1 MLKHH
6 KVSQK
11 EVSAL
16 RFFSSRHVNK
26 MNVFESIVAFLDA
39 LCSMVF
45 SKLYSSWFLIFI
57 FCFSATFAQ
66 GQKWVC
72 SSPLD
77 IPLELAGSFAEIR
90 SNHFHSGMDLRTEQR
105 EGLPVYCAADGYV
118 SRIKISPFG
127 YGKAIYVTHPE
138 GYVTV
143 YAHLQKFNQ
152 EIDSLLRLQH
162 NSKESYEV
170 DWYLKEGQINLKRGQ
185 HIAWSGN
192 SGGSGGPHLH
202 FEVRDSRTEQCLDP
216 MRFGLPVR
224 DTLAPI
230 FESFIAWSGFEASEM
245 SPNELPA
252 IGHFVSGRGASDTL
266 PLEIQPGKLE
276 LAVSIVDR
284 YLSGSGECGVKAL
297 RVFVDGNLFYR
308 MDIRAVNFNTTKAV
322 NGFVPLGMY
331 KAKSGQWYRCS
342 VPKQTPLKEEVSM
355 YATSIYLND
364 SLIHSIRFE
373 TEDWKG
379 NVATA
384 VGFVQAVQPVSP
396 SHANAIKLIAGQEK
410 SIQTRSGKIVF
421 QKESL
426 FDDASVLLF
435 EPVFDSL
442 IPPVVEIGHEGIAL
456 FSPVKIQFDLNSM
469 TPEQRKKVVVLH
481 GNASKRKSIGGNVE
495 GNAIV
500 ANASSLGTF
509 TYASDWD
516 SPVVEF
522 VEQIFPESD
531 LVGSVKFRVSDALSG
546 IESIRPELDGKWI
559 YYEYDAKNNS
569 VMVELPLSL
578 VDEQPHEFSL
588 KVKDK
593 CGNEVVYKKT
603 FN

>member
-1 MLKHH
+1 LKQH
-6 KVSQK
+6 KVNQK
-11 EVSAL
+11 EPKAL
-16 RFFSSRHVNK
+16 RFFSSRPVNK
-26 MNVFESIVAFLDA
+26 IKAFESIEGFFDA
-39 LCSMVF
+39 LCGMVF
-45 SKLYSSWFLIFI
+45 SNLNSSRLLTFL
-57 FCFSATFAQ
+57 FCLSATFAQ
-66 GQKWVC
+66 GQKWTC

-105 EGLPVYCAADGYV
+105 EGLPIYCAADGYV

-162 NSKESYEV
+162 KLKESYEI
-170 DWYLKEGQINLKRGQ
+170 DWYLKEGQIPLKRGQ

-216 MRFGLPVR
+216 IRFGLPVQ

-230 FESFIAWSGFEASEM
+230 FESFSAWSGYGASEI
-245 SPNELPA
+245 SPSELPS
-252 IGHFVSGRGASDTL
+252 IGHFVTGRGASDTL
-266 PLEIQPGKLE
+266 PLEIETGKLE
-276 LAVSIVDR
+276 VAVSIVDR
-284 YLSGSGECGVKAL
+284 YLTGGGDCGVKNL
-297 RVFVDGNLFYR
+297 RVFVDGSLFYR
-308 MDIRAVNFNTTKAV
+308 MEIRSVNFNTTKAI
-322 NGFVPLGMY
+322 NGFVPLGIY
-331 KAKSGQWYRCS
+331 KSKSGQWYRCS
-342 VPKQTPLKEEVSM
+342 VPKQTPLREEVSV
-355 YATSIYLND
+355 YALPVEISD

-384 VGFVQAVQPVSP
+384 VGFIQAVLPNAP
-396 SHANAIKLIAGQEK
+396 KHANAISVHAGVEK
-410 SIQTRSGKIVF
+410 VIQTRSGKITF

-426 FDDASVLLF
+426 FDDTELLLLQ
-435 EPVFDSL
+435 PVFDSL
-442 IPPVVEIGHEGIAL
+442 MPPVVEVGHEGIGL
-456 FSPVKIQFDLNSM
+456 FSPVKIQFNLNEM
-469 TPEQRKKVVVLH
+469 TPEQRKKVVILH
-481 GNASKRKSIGGNVE
+481 VNSSKRKSIGGTIE

-500 ANASSLGTF
+500 ASSSTLGKFTF
-509 TYASDWD
+509 ASDWD
-516 SPVVEF
+516 KPVVEF
-522 VEQIFPESD
+522 IEQTLPESD
-531 LVGSVKFRVSDALSG
+531 LVGNVKFRVSDAFSG
-546 IESIRPELDGKWI
+546 IERIRPELGGKWI

-569 VMVELPLSL
+569 VIVELPITG
-578 VDEQPHEFSL
+578 VNEPPQEFSL
-588 KVKDK
+588 VVKDK
-593 CGNEVVYKKT
+593 CGNETVYKKT

>member
-1 MLKHH
+1 
-6 KVSQK
+6 
-11 EVSAL
+11 
-16 RFFSSRHVNK
+16 VNK
-26 MNVFESIVAFLDA
+26 IETISPKESVLVA
-39 LCSMVF
+39 LCNMVF
-45 SKLYSSWFLIFI
+45 SRLNPSRFLII
-57 FCFSATFAQ
+57 AFCFFANFAQ
-66 GQKWVC
+66 SQKWTC

-105 EGLPVYCAADGYV
+105 EGLPVLCAADGYV

-162 NSKESYEV
+162 KLRESYEV
-170 DWYLKEGQINLKRGQ
+170 DWYLKEGQVSLKRGQ
-185 HIAWSGN
+185 QIAWSGN

-216 MRFGLPVR
+216 IRFGLPVR

-230 FESFIAWSGFEASEM
+230 FESFSAWCGYGASEI
-245 SPNELPA
+245 SPSELPA

-266 PLEIQPGKLE
+266 PLEIEAGKLE

-284 YLSGSGECGVKAL
+284 YLSGSGECGVKSL
-297 RVFVDGNLFYR
+297 RVFVDGILFYS
-308 MDIRAVNFNTTKAV
+308 MEIRAVNFSTTKAI
-322 NGFVPLGMY
+322 NGFVPLGIY
-331 KAKSGQWYRCS
+331 KANSGQWYRCS
-342 VPKQTPLKEEVSM
+342 MPKQTPLKEEVSM
-355 YATSIYLND
+355 QTVPIEIRD

-384 VGFVQAVQPVSP
+384 VGFVQAVLPNAP
-396 SHANAIKLIAGQEK
+396 KHANSISVIAGVEK
-410 SIQTRSGKIVF
+410 VISTRSGKITF

-426 FDDASVLLF
+426 FDDTELLLL

-442 IPPVVEIGHEGIAL
+442 VPPIVEIGHEGIAL
-456 FSPVKIQFDLNSM
+456 FAPVKIQFNLNEM
-469 TPEQRKKVVVLH
+469 TLLQKNKVVVLQV
-481 GNASKRKSIGGNVE
+481 NSSKRKSIGGHVE
-495 GNAIV
+495 GNVIV
-500 ANASSLGTF
+500 ASASSLGKFTF
-509 TYASDWD
+509 ASDLD
-516 SPVVEF
+516 APVVEF
-522 VEQIFPESD
+522 VEQTFPETD
-531 LVGSVKFRVSDALSG
+531 LVGNVKFTVSDALSG
-546 IESIRPELDGKWI
+546 IESIRPELDGQWV
-559 YYEYDAKNNS
+559 YYEYDAKNNA
-569 VMVELPLSL
+569 VWVELPITVASEL
-578 VDEQPHEFSL
+578 PHEFSL
-588 KVKDK
+588 VVKDK
-593 CGNEVVYKKT
+593 CGNETVYKKS

>member
-1 MLKHH
+1 LKQH
-6 KVSQK
+6 KVNQK
-11 EVSAL
+11 EPKAL
-16 RFFSSRHVNK
+16 RFFSSRPVNK
-26 MNVFESIVAFLDA
+26 IKAFESIEGFFDA
-39 LCSMVF
+39 LCGMVF
-45 SKLYSSWFLIFI
+45 SNLNSSRLLTFL
-57 FCFSATFAQ
+57 FCLSATFAQ
-66 GQKWVC
+66 GQKWTC

-105 EGLPVYCAADGYV
+105 EGLPIYCAADGYV

-162 NSKESYEV
+162 KLKESYEI
-170 DWYLKEGQINLKRGQ
+170 DWYLKEGQIPLKRGQ

-216 MRFGLPVR
+216 IRFGLPVE

-230 FESFIAWSGFEASEM
+230 FESFSAWSGYGASEI
-245 SPNELPA
+245 SPSELPS
-252 IGHFVSGRGASDTL
+252 IGHFVTGRGASDTL
-266 PLEIQPGKLE
+266 PLEIETGKLE
-276 LAVSIVDR
+276 VAVSIVDR
-284 YLSGSGECGVKAL
+284 YLKGGGDCGVKNL
-297 RVFVDGNLFYR
+297 RVFVDGSLFYR
-308 MDIRAVNFNTTKAV
+308 MEIRSVNFNTTKAI
-322 NGFVPLGMY
+322 NGFVPLGIY
-331 KAKSGQWYRCS
+331 KSKSGQWYRCS
-342 VPKQTPLKEEVSM
+342 VPKQTPLREEVSV
-355 YATSIYLND
+355 YALPVEISD

-384 VGFVQAVQPVSP
+384 VGFVQATLPNAP
-396 SHANAIKLIAGQEK
+396 KHANAISLFAGVEK
-410 SIQTRSGKIVF
+410 VIPTRSGKITF

-426 FDDASVLLF
+426 FDDTELRLL
-435 EPVFDSL
+435 EPIFDSL
-442 IPPVVEIGHEGIAL
+442 MPPVVEVGHEGIGL
-456 FSPVKIQFDLNSM
+456 FSPVKIQFNLNEM
-469 TPEQRKKVVVLH
+469 TPEQRKKVVILH
-481 GNASKRKSIGGNVE
+481 VNSSKRKSIGGTIE

-500 ANASSLGTF
+500 ASSSTLGKFTF
-509 TYASDWD
+509 ASDWD
-516 SPVVEF
+516 KPVVEF
-522 VEQIFPESD
+522 VEQNFPESD
-531 LVGSVKFRVSDALSG
+531 LVGNVKFRVSDALSG
-546 IESIRPELDGKWI
+546 IERIRPELGGKWI

-569 VMVELPLSL
+569 VIVELPITG
-578 VDEQPHEFSL
+578 VNEPPQEFSL
-588 KVKDK
+588 VVKDK
-593 CGNEVVYKKT
+593 CGNETVYKKT

>member
-1 MLKHH
+1 LLKQH
-6 KVSQK
+6 KVNQK
-11 EVSAL
+11 EPMAL
-16 RFFSSRHVNK
+16 RFFSSMPVNK
-26 MNVFESIVAFLDA
+26 MNASESIVGFFDA

-45 SKLYSSWFLIFI
+45 SNLYSSRFLILL
-57 FCFSATFAQ
+57 FCLSATFAQ
-66 GQKWVC
+66 GQKWSC

-105 EGLPVYCAADGYV
+105 EGLPVYCSADGYV

-143 YAHLQKFNQ
+143 YAHLQKFNH

-162 NSKESYEV
+162 KIKESYEV
-170 DWYLKEGQINLKRGQ
+170 DWYLKEGQIPLKRGQ

-202 FEVRDSRTEQCLDP
+202 FEVRDSRTEQCIDP

-224 DTLAPI
+224 DTLAPV
-230 FESFIAWSGFEASEM
+230 FESFSAWSGYGASEI
-245 SPNELPA
+245 SPIELPS
-252 IGHFVSGRGASDTL
+252 IGHFVTGRGASDTL
-266 PLEIQPGKLE
+266 PLEIQLGKLE

-284 YLSGSGECGVKAL
+284 YLTGGGDCGVKAL

-308 MDIRAVNFNTTKAV
+308 MEIRSVNFNTTKAI
-322 NGFVPLGMY
+322 NGFVPLGIY
-331 KAKSGQWYRCS
+331 KSKSGQWYRCS
-342 VPKQTPLKEEVSM
+342 VPKQTPLKEEVNMWAMPVEIS
-355 YATSIYLND
+355 D

-384 VGFVQAVQPVSP
+384 VGFVQAVLPNASKQ
-396 SHANAIKLIAGQEK
+396 ANTISLIAGVEK
-410 SIQTRSGKIVF
+410 VMHTRSGKITF

-426 FDDASVLLF
+426 FDDTELLLL

-442 IPPVVEIGHEGIAL
+442 LPPVVQIGHEGIAL
-456 FSPVKIQFDLNSM
+456 FSPVKIQFNLNSM
-469 TPEQRKKVVVLH
+469 TPEQRKKVVVLQ
-481 GNASKRKSIGGNVE
+481 GNFSKRKSIGGSVE
-495 GNAIV
+495 GSTIV
-500 ANASSLGTF
+500 ASASSLGTF

-516 SPVVEF
+516 APVVEF
-522 VEQIFPESD
+522 VEQTFPESD

-546 IESIRPELDGKWI
+546 IESVRPELDGQWI
-559 YYEYDAKNNS
+559 YYEYDAKNNN
-569 VMVELPLSL
+569 VLVELPLSL
-578 VDEQPHEFSL
+578 VDERAHEFSL
-588 KVKDK
+588 VVKDK
-593 CGNEVVYKKT
+593 CGNETVYKKT

>member
-1 MLKHH
+1 M
-6 KVSQK
+6 
-11 EVSAL
+11 
-16 RFFSSRHVNK
+16 NK
-26 MNVFESIVAFLDA
+26 IKAFESIEGFFDA
-39 LCSMVF
+39 LCGMVF
-45 SKLYSSWFLIFI
+45 SNLNSSRLLTFL
-57 FCFSATFAQ
+57 FCLSATFAQ
-66 GQKWVC
+66 GQKWTC

-105 EGLPVYCAADGYV
+105 EGLPIYCAADGYV

-162 NSKESYEV
+162 KLKESYEI
-170 DWYLKEGQINLKRGQ
+170 DWYLKEGQIPLKRGQ

-216 MRFGLPVR
+216 IRFGLPVQ

-230 FESFIAWSGFEASEM
+230 FESFSAWSGYGASEI
-245 SPNELPA
+245 SPSELPS
-252 IGHFVSGRGASDTL
+252 IGHFVTGRGASDTL
-266 PLEIQPGKLE
+266 PLEIETGKLE
-276 LAVSIVDR
+276 VAVSIVDR
-284 YLSGSGECGVKAL
+284 YLTGGGDCGVKNL
-297 RVFVDGNLFYR
+297 RVFVDGSLFYR
-308 MDIRAVNFNTTKAV
+308 MEIRSVNFNTTKAI
-322 NGFVPLGMY
+322 NGFVPLGIY
-331 KAKSGQWYRCS
+331 KSKSGQWYRCS
-342 VPKQTPLKEEVSM
+342 VPKQTPLREEVSV
-355 YATSIYLND
+355 YALPVEISD

-384 VGFVQAVQPVSP
+384 VGFVQAVLPNAP
-396 SHANAIKLIAGQEK
+396 KHANAILVHAGVEK
-410 SIQTRSGKIVF
+410 VIQTRSGKITF

-426 FDDASVLLF
+426 FDDTELLLLQ
-435 EPVFDSL
+435 PVFDSL
-442 IPPVVEIGHEGIAL
+442 MPPVVEVGHEGIGL
-456 FSPVKIQFDLNSM
+456 FSPVKIQFNLNEM
-469 TPEQRKKVVVLH
+469 TPEQRKKVVILH
-481 GNASKRKSIGGNVE
+481 VNSSKRKSIGGTIE

-500 ANASSLGTF
+500 ASSSTLGKFTF
-509 TYASDWD
+509 ASDWD
-516 SPVVEF
+516 KPVVEF
-522 VEQIFPESD
+522 IEQTLPESD
-531 LVGSVKFRVSDALSG
+531 LVGNVKFRVSDALSG
-546 IESIRPELDGKWI
+546 IERIRPELDGKWI

-569 VMVELPLSL
+569 VIVELPITG
-578 VDEQPHEFSL
+578 VNEPPQEFSL
-588 KVKDK
+588 VVKDK
-593 CGNEVVYKKT
+593 CGNETVYKKT

>member
-1 MLKHH
+1 M
-6 KVSQK
+6 
-11 EVSAL
+11 
-16 RFFSSRHVNK
+16 NK
-26 MNVFESIVAFLDA
+26 IKAFESIEGFFDA
-39 LCSMVF
+39 LCGMVF
-45 SKLYSSWFLIFI
+45 SNLNSSRLLTFL
-57 FCFSATFAQ
+57 FCLSATFAQ
-66 GQKWVC
+66 GQKWTC

-105 EGLPVYCAADGYV
+105 EGLPIYCAADGYV

-162 NSKESYEV
+162 KLKESYEI
-170 DWYLKEGQINLKRGQ
+170 DWYLKEGQIPLKRGQ

-216 MRFGLPVR
+216 IRFGLPVQ

-230 FESFIAWSGFEASEM
+230 FESFSAWSGYGASEI
-245 SPNELPA
+245 SPSELPS
-252 IGHFVSGRGASDTL
+252 IGHFVTGRGASDTL
-266 PLEIQPGKLE
+266 PLEIETGKLE
-276 LAVSIVDR
+276 VAVSIVDR
-284 YLSGSGECGVKAL
+284 YLTGGGDCGVKNL
-297 RVFVDGNLFYR
+297 RVFVDGSLFYR
-308 MDIRAVNFNTTKAV
+308 MEIRSVNFNTTKAI
-322 NGFVPLGMY
+322 NGFVPLGIY
-331 KAKSGQWYRCS
+331 KSKSGQWYRCS
-342 VPKQTPLKEEVSM
+342 VPKQTPLREEVSV
-355 YATSIYLND
+355 YALPVEISD

-384 VGFVQAVQPVSP
+384 VGFIQAVLPNAP
-396 SHANAIKLIAGQEK
+396 KHANAISVHAGVEK
-410 SIQTRSGKIVF
+410 VIQTRSGKITF

-426 FDDASVLLF
+426 FDDTELLLLQ
-435 EPVFDSL
+435 PVFDSL
-442 IPPVVEIGHEGIAL
+442 MPPVVEVGHEGIGL
-456 FSPVKIQFDLNSM
+456 FSPVKIQFNLNEM
-469 TPEQRKKVVVLH
+469 TPEQRKKVVILH
-481 GNASKRKSIGGNVE
+481 VNSSKRKSIGGTIE

-500 ANASSLGTF
+500 ASSSTLGKFTF
-509 TYASDWD
+509 ASDWD
-516 SPVVEF
+516 KPVVEF
-522 VEQIFPESD
+522 IEQTLPESD
-531 LVGSVKFRVSDALSG
+531 LVGNVKFRVSDAFSG
-546 IESIRPELDGKWI
+546 IERIRPELGGKWI

-569 VMVELPLSL
+569 VIVELPITG
-578 VDEQPHEFSL
+578 VNEPPQEFSL
-588 KVKDK
+588 VVKDK
-593 CGNEVVYKKT
+593 CGNETVYKKT

>member
-1 MLKHH
+1 LKHH

-11 EVSAL
+11 EPKDIA
-16 RFFSSRHVNK
+16 FFSSTPVNK
-26 MNVFESIVAFLDA
+26 IERVESVEGFFCA

-45 SKLYSSWFLIFI
+45 SNLNSSRFLIFI
-57 FCFSATFAQ
+57 FCFFATFAQ
-66 GQKWVC
+66 AQKWTC

-127 YGKAIYVTHPE
+127 YGKAIYITHPE

-162 NSKESYEV
+162 KSKESYEV

-216 MRFGLPVR
+216 IRFGLPVQ

-230 FESFIAWSGFEASEM
+230 FESFSAWSGFEATEI

-252 IGHFVSGRGASDTL
+252 FGHFVSGKGASDTL
-266 PLEIQPGKLE
+266 PLQIQPGKLE
-276 LAVSIVDR
+276 LAVSLVDR

-297 RVFVDGNLFYR
+297 RVFVDGTLFYR
-308 MDIRAVNFNTTKAV
+308 MDIRAVNFNTTKAI
-322 NGFVPLGMY
+322 NGFVPLGIY
-331 KAKSGQWYRCS
+331 KSKSGQWYRCS
-342 VPKQTPLKEEVSM
+342 VPKQSPLKEEVSM
-355 YATSIYLND
+355 FSAPVEIRD

-384 VGFVQAVQPVSP
+384 VGFIQAVLPNSP
-396 SHANAIKLIAGQEK
+396 KPANTFSLIAGVEK
-410 SIQTRSGKIVF
+410 VISTRSGKIIF

-426 FDDASVLLF
+426 FDDTEIRLF

-442 IPPVVEIGHEGIAL
+442 IPPVIEIGHEGIAL
-456 FSPVKIQFDLNSM
+456 FSPVKIQFNLNGM
-469 TPEQRKKVVVLH
+469 TPEQRKKVVVLQ
-481 GNASKRKSIGGNVE
+481 GSASKRKSIGGSVE
-495 GNAIV
+495 GNFIS

-509 TYASDWD
+509 TYASDRD
-516 SPVVEF
+516 NPVVEF
-522 VEQIFPESD
+522 VEQTFPEID
-531 LVGSVKFRVSDALSG
+531 LVGNMKFKVSDALSG
-546 IESIRPELDGKWI
+546 IESIRPQLDGQWM
-559 YYEYDAKNNS
+559 YYEYDAKNNA
-569 VMVELPLSL
+569 VWVELPVTVANELT
-578 VDEQPHEFSL
+578 HEFSL
-588 KVKDK
+588 VVKDK
-593 CGNEVVYKKT
+593 CGNETVYKKS

>member
-1 MLKHH
+1 M
-6 KVSQK
+6 
-11 EVSAL
+11 A
-16 RFFSSRHVNK
+16 VNK
-26 MNVFESIVAFLDA
+26 INSANRIEGFFYA
-39 LCSMVF
+39 LCGMVF
-45 SKLYSSWFLIFI
+45 SNLNSSRFLILLFLL
-57 FCFSATFAQ
+57 SATFAQ
-66 GQKWVC
+66 GQKWTC

-162 NSKESYEV
+162 KLKESYEV

-224 DTLAPI
+224 DTLAPV
-230 FESFIAWSGFEASEM
+230 FESFSAWSGFEASEIQT
-245 SPNELPA
+245 NQLPS
-252 IGHFVSGRGASDTL
+252 IGHFVTGRGASDTL
-266 PLEIQPGKLE
+266 PLEIEPGKLE

-284 YLSGSGECGVKAL
+284 YLSGSGDCGVKSL
-297 RVFVDGNLFYR
+297 KVFVDGNLFYR
-308 MDIRAVNFNTTKAV
+308 MEIRAVNFNTTKAV
-322 NGFVPLGMY
+322 NGFVPLGIY
-331 KAKSGQWYRCS
+331 KSKSGQWYRCS

-355 YATSIYLND
+355 LYVPIEIRD

-442 IPPVVEIGHEGIAL
+442 MPPVVEFGHEGVAL
-456 FSPVKIQFDLNSM
+456 FSPVKILFNLNEM
-469 TPEQRKKVVVLH
+469 TPEQRKKVVVMH
-481 GNASKRKSIGGNVE
+481 GNYSKRKSIGGNVE
-495 GNAIV
+495 GNFIV
-500 ANASSLGTF
+500 ASSSNLGSF
-509 TYASDWD
+509 TYAVD
-516 SPVVEF
+516 SMPPTVEF
-522 VEQIFPESD
+522 VSQDFFD
-531 LVGSVKFRVSDALSG
+531 TDRVAQMKFRVADGLSG
-546 IESIRPELDGKWI
+546 LESIRPTWSNQWV
-559 YYEYDAKNNS
+559 YYEYDAKNNA
-569 VMVELPLSL
+569 VTVEIPLTPIENETS
-578 VDEQPHEFSL
+578 EFVL
-588 KVKDK
+588 KVVDK
-593 CGNEVVYKKT
+593 VGNETVYRKK

>member
-1 MLKHH
+1 MNKIGTT
-6 KVSQK
+6 
-11 EVSAL
+11 SAY
-16 RFFSSRHVNK
+16 
-26 MNVFESIVAFLDA
+26 ESLFVA

-45 SKLYSSWFLIFI
+45 SRLNSSRFLILT
-57 FCFSATFAQ
+57 FCFFATFAH
-66 GQKWVC
+66 GQKWTC

-105 EGLPVYCAADGYV
+105 EGLPVYCAAEGYV

-162 NSKESYEV
+162 KSKESYEV
-170 DWYLKEGQINLKRGQ
+170 DWYLKEGQISLKRGE

-224 DTLAPI
+224 DTLAPV
-230 FESFIAWSGFEASEM
+230 FESFSAWSGYSASEI

-266 PLEIQPGKLE
+266 PLEIEPGKLE

-284 YLSGSGECGVKAL
+284 YLSGSGECGVKSL

-308 MDIRAVNFNTTKAV
+308 MDIRSVNFNTTKAI
-322 NGFVPLGMY
+322 NGFVPLGIY
-331 KAKSGQWYRCS
+331 KSKSGQWYRCS
-342 VPKQTPLKEEVSM
+342 RSKQTPLKEDVGMFSVPVEIHD
-355 YATSIYLND
+355 SI
-364 SLIHSIRFE
+364 IHSIRFE

-384 VGFVQAVQPVSP
+384 VGFVQAVLP
-396 SHANAIKLIAGQEK
+396 NATKHTNSISVIAGVEK
-410 SIQTRSGKIVF
+410 IIPTRSGKITF

-426 FDDASVLLF
+426 FDDTELRLF

-442 IPPVVEIGHEGIAL
+442 MPPIVEIGHEGIAL
-456 FSPVKIQFDLNSM
+456 FSPVKIQFNLNEM
-469 TPEQRKKVVVLH
+469 TPEQRRKVVVLH
-481 GNASKRKSIGGNVE
+481 GNNSKRKSIGGSLE

-500 ANASSLGTF
+500 ASASSLGTF
-509 TYASDWD
+509 TYTSDWD
-516 SPVVEF
+516 APVVEF
-522 VEQIFPESD
+522 VEQTFPETD
-531 LVGSVKFRVSDALSG
+531 LVGNVKFRVSDAVSG
-546 IESIRPELDGKWI
+546 IESIRPQLDGHWL
-559 YYEYDAKNNS
+559 YYEYDAKNNA
-569 VMVELPLSL
+569 VWVELPITVANEL
-578 VDEQPHEFSL
+578 PHEFSL
-588 KVKDK
+588 VVKDK
-593 CGNEVVYKKT
+593 CGNETVYKKS

>member
-1 MLKHH
+1 M
-6 KVSQK
+6 
-11 EVSAL
+11 
-16 RFFSSRHVNK
+16 NK
-26 MNVFESIVAFLDA
+26 IKAFESIEGFFDA
-39 LCSMVF
+39 LCGMVF
-45 SKLYSSWFLIFI
+45 SNLNSSRLLTFL
-57 FCFSATFAQ
+57 FCLSATFAQ
-66 GQKWVC
+66 GQKWTC

-105 EGLPVYCAADGYV
+105 EGLPIYCAADGYV

-162 NSKESYEV
+162 KLKESYEI
-170 DWYLKEGQINLKRGQ
+170 DWYLKEGQIPLKRGQ

-216 MRFGLPVR
+216 IRFGLPVE

-230 FESFIAWSGFEASEM
+230 FESFSAWSGYGASEI
-245 SPNELPA
+245 SPSELPS
-252 IGHFVSGRGASDTL
+252 IGHFVTGRGASDTL
-266 PLEIQPGKLE
+266 PLEIETGKLE
-276 LAVSIVDR
+276 VAVSIVDR
-284 YLSGSGECGVKAL
+284 YLKGGGDCGVKNL
-297 RVFVDGNLFYR
+297 RVFVDGSLFYR
-308 MDIRAVNFNTTKAV
+308 MEIRSVNFNTTKAI
-322 NGFVPLGMY
+322 NGFVPLGIY
-331 KAKSGQWYRCS
+331 KSKSGQWYRCS
-342 VPKQTPLKEEVSM
+342 VPKQTPLREEVSV
-355 YATSIYLND
+355 YALPVEISD

-384 VGFVQAVQPVSP
+384 VGFVQATLPNAP
-396 SHANAIKLIAGQEK
+396 KHANAISLFAGVEK
-410 SIQTRSGKIVF
+410 VIPTRSGKITF

-426 FDDASVLLF
+426 FDDTELRLL
-435 EPVFDSL
+435 EPIFDSL
-442 IPPVVEIGHEGIAL
+442 MPPVVEVGHEGIGL
-456 FSPVKIQFDLNSM
+456 FSPVKIQFNLNEM
-469 TPEQRKKVVVLH
+469 TPEQRKKVVILH
-481 GNASKRKSIGGNVE
+481 VNSSKRKSIGGTIE

-500 ANASSLGTF
+500 ASSSTLGKFTF
-509 TYASDWD
+509 ASDWD
-516 SPVVEF
+516 KPVVEF
-522 VEQIFPESD
+522 VEQNFPESD
-531 LVGSVKFRVSDALSG
+531 LVGNVKFRVSDALSG
-546 IESIRPELDGKWI
+546 IERIRPELGGKWI

-569 VMVELPLSL
+569 VIVELPITG
-578 VDEQPHEFSL
+578 VNEPPQEFSL
-588 KVKDK
+588 VVKDK
-593 CGNEVVYKKT
+593 CGNETVYKKT

>member
-1 MLKHH
+1 M
-6 KVSQK
+6 
-11 EVSAL
+11 
-16 RFFSSRHVNK
+16 NK
-26 MNVFESIVAFLDA
+26 IEGLSPLESVLVA
-39 LCSMVF
+39 LCGMVF
-45 SKLYSSWFLIFI
+45 SRLNSSLTGLLLIFA
-57 FCFSATFAQ
+57 FATFAQ
-66 GQKWVC
+66 GRKWTC

-77 IPLELAGSFAEIR
+77 IPLELSGSFAEIR

-118 SRIKISPFG
+118 SRIKISPVG
-127 YGKAIYVTHPE
+127 YGKSIYVTHPE

-143 YAHLQKFNQ
+143 YAHLQKFNL

-162 NSKESYEV
+162 NLRESYEV
-170 DWYLKEGQINLKRGQ
+170 DWYLKEGQISLKRGQ
-185 HIAWSGN
+185 QIALSGN

-216 MRFGLPVR
+216 IRFGLPVR

-230 FESFIAWSGFEASEM
+230 FESFSAWSGFEASEM

-252 IGHFVSGRGASDTL
+252 IGHFVAGRGASDTL

-276 LAVSIVDR
+276 LAVSVVDR

-331 KAKSGQWYRCS
+331 KSKSGQWYRCS

-355 YATSIYLND
+355 HATSIYLND

-379 NVATA
+379 NLATA
-384 VGFVQAVQPVSP
+384 VGFVQAVLPNTPKHS
-396 SHANAIKLIAGQEK
+396 NAISLIAGVEK
-410 SIQTRSGKIVF
+410 VIPTRSGKIAF

-426 FDDASVLLF
+426 FDDTELHLS

-442 IPPVVEIGHEGIAL
+442 MPPVIEIGHEGIAL
-456 FSPVKIQFDLNSM
+456 FSPVKIQFNLNGM
-469 TPEQRKKVVVLH
+469 TPEQRDKIVVLH
-481 GNASKRKSIGGNVE
+481 GNYSKRKSIGGIVE
-495 GNAIV
+495 GNTIV
-500 ANASSLGTF
+500 ATSSSLGTF

-516 SPVVEF
+516 APVVEF
-522 VEQIFPESD
+522 VEQFFPETE
-531 LVGSVKFRVSDALSG
+531 LVGNVKFRVSDALSG
-546 IESIRPELDGKWI
+546 IESIRPELDGAWI

-593 CGNEVVYKKT
+593 CGNETVYKKS